1 MYFSSRAAP
10 RMGFMPDHPKHP
22 QDPAKQGI
30 RSSSKHHATAPRGRP
45 NRGRTTAPHA
55 YAYAI
60 YDIDTPIS
68 VYQHKNE
75 RRTAHERRVGTQ
87 LATLRYEAARK
98 RAIGPSA
105 FVETAKLERAVLATE
120 KESEKLAQSRE
131 TRKARAAKLVKRC
144 NQACNLLV
152 MATYWG
158 IAMVAVDGS
167 RLSDASFESFDIVDS
182 YNNRASSLWKGLFF
196 PLSYNGLNYKIAQ
209 FGIDGDMRPSCVGA
223 LTVVW
228 AARVTTG
235 ECVDIALKWRDA
247 TR

>member
-1 MYFSSRAAP
+1 MDMTYLP
-10 RMGFMPDHPKHP
+10 YPEIPYIIVHTG
-22 QDPAKQGI
+22 
-30 RSSSKHHATAPRGRP
+30 
-45 NRGRTTAPHA
+45 
-55 YAYAI
+55 
-60 YDIDTPIS
+60 DILLLLTFGLVYELAVR

-75 RRTAHERRVGTQ
+75 RRTAHERHVGTQ

-98 RAIGPSA
+98 RAMGPSA
-105 FVETAKLERAVLATE
+105 FVETAKLERAVLATQ
-120 KESEKLAQSRE
+120 KESEKLTQARE
-131 TRKARAAKLVKRC
+131 ARKARAAKLVKRC

-167 RLSDASFESFDIVDS
+167 RLGDTGSDSFDIEDS
-182 YNNRASSLWKGLFF
+182 HTDRASNLWKGLFF

-223 LTVVW
+223 LAVVW

-235 ECVDIALKWRDA
+235 ECVDIALKWRDD